1 VKYMQMALKLAQ
13 RGIGSVEPNPA
24 VGAIIVKSNQIIG
37 KGWHKRFGGG
47 HAEINA
53 LADCKKLAVNPQ
65 GATMYVTLE
74 PCCHSGK
81 TAPCTDAI
89 IAAKLAKVVVATI
102 DPSEHAHGAGLEQ
115 LRNAGID
122 VQVGL
127 CEKEARLLNAPF
139 IKFATTGKC
148 WVILKWAQSLD
159 GKLSY
164 PEGNEKRWISGEQSR
179 KDVHKLRRRV
189 QGILV
194 GINTVIADDP
204 LLTARPVRS
213 VQRSS
218 ASLPEGLTSNGA
230 RPSRDKKAVRVV
242 LDSHLRIPLS
252 CRLLATAKKVPVLIV
267 TSEEAVQTNPNKQE
281 KIAQK
286 GAELLTVPATQGRA
300 DLCFLLGELSRRG
313 IAQLL
318 VEGGPTVITE
328 FLRQRL
334 ADEICVYIAPR
345 ILGGSG
351 GIGISRSVAE
361 LAEAV
366 GLHYVDIKRFGGD
379 VRITGF
385 SKKAI
390 DGISVIEG

>member
-1 VKYMQMALKLAQ
+1 VTSDEKYMQMALKLAQ

-24 VGAIIVKSNQIIG
+24 VGAVIVKDNQVVG
-37 KGWHKRFGGG
+37 RGWHRKFGGP

-53 LADCKKLAVNPQ
+53 LEDCKKLAFNPQ

-74 PCCHSGK
+74 PCCHQGK

-89 IAAKLAKVVVATI
+89 IAAKLVKVVVATI
-102 DPSEHAHGAGLEQ
+102 DPSKHANGKGIEQ

-148 WVILKWAQSLD
+148 WVILKWAQSID

-164 PEGNEKRWISGEQSR
+164 AEGNGKLWISGERSR

-204 LLTARPVRS
+204 LLT
-213 VQRSS
+213 
-218 ASLPEGLTSNGA
+218 T
-230 RPSRDKKAVRVV
+230 RPSRDKKATRVI
-242 LDSHLRIPLS
+242 LDSHLRIPLN

-267 TSEEAVQTNPNKQE
+267 TSEEAVRTNPDKQE
-281 KIAQK
+281 KIVQK
-286 GAELLTVPATQGRA
+286 GAELLTAPTTQGRA
-300 DLCFLLGELSRRG
+300 DIGFLLDELSRRG

-318 VEGGPTVITE
+318 VEGGPTVISE

-334 ADEICVYIAPR
+334 ADEICVYIAPK

-351 GIGISRSVAE
+351 SVDIAGPMAE
-361 LAEAV
+361 LAEAF
-366 GLHYVDIKRFGGD
+366 GLHYVDIKRFGDD
-379 VRITGF
+379 VRITGLA
-385 SKKAI
+385 KKG
-390 DGISVIEG
+390 D